1 MKIAQVVCAF
11 PPYAGGIGNS
21 AATISQLISQKHEVA
36 NFYPNNLKPWL
47 KYGHSAFAPQLLF
60 KLGRFDYIYLHYPF
74 FGTAEIVWLF
84 KIFNHKTKL
93 IIHYHMDVSFDKPL
107 LKLLALPSRLIRRS
121 LLKQADI
128 IISASLDYIKNSQ
141 IKNIHAKYPDK
152 FQEIP
157 FGLDLNKFKP
167 DILKTE
173 TDNKMMRKLKSVI
186 NFVTTKFIKKDK
198 LTILFVGGLDRSHYF
213 KGVNNL
219 IKAVGELENRDW
231 VLKIA
236 GEGELQNDYAKLAVN
251 LKINN
256 QVKFL
261 GKLNGRELVKTFQ
274 QADVL
279 VLPSINKNEA
289 FGLVLIEAMA
299 CGTPVIASNLPGVR
313 SVFTDGK
320 EGFLIE
326 PNNITDLKEKLEI
339 ILGDQNWRERMSQ
352 AARQLAEEKYD
363 LNLMKEKILAL
374 FK

>member
-21 AATISQLISQKHEVA
+21 AYTISQLLATRHEVT
-36 NFYPNNLKPWL
+36 NFYPDNLKPWL

-84 KIFNHKTKL
+84 KIFNKKTKL
-93 IIHYHMDVSFDKPL
+93 IVHYHMDVSFDKPF
-107 LKLLALPSRLIRRS
+107 LKLLSLPSRLIRAN
-121 LLKQADI
+121 LLKRADI
-128 IISASLDYIKNSQ
+128 IVSASLDYIKNGQ
-141 IKNIHAKYPDK
+141 IKNIYQKYPDK

-157 FGLDLNKFKP
+157 FGLDLNRFKP

-173 TDNKMMRKLKSVI
+173 PAGKLMTQIKKVI
-186 NFVTTKFIKKDK
+186 DFVTTKFIKKDK
-198 LTILFVGGLDRSHYF
+198 LTILFVGGLDRAHYF

-219 IKAVGELENRDW
+219 IKAASELANKDW

-236 GEGELQNDYAKLAVN
+236 GEGELELEYRALAAD
-251 LKINN
+251 LEIGT
-256 QVKFL
+256 QVKFC
-261 GKLNGRELVKTFQ
+261 GKLGGEELIKTFQ
-274 QADVL
+274 SADVL
-279 VLPSINKNEA
+279 VLPSINRNEA

-313 SVFTDGK
+313 SVFTDGQ

-326 PNNITDLKEKLEI
+326 PDNVADLKNKLEL
-339 ILGDQNWRERMSQ
+339 ILRDNDGRQKMSQ
-352 AARQLAEEKYD
+352 AARRLAEEKYG
-363 LNLMKEKILAL
+363 LELMKEKILNL
-374 FK
+374 FG